1 MPIKGAYIGMPLPVP
16 NHFTPTQAQ
25 VAAALAKQTRGVQGK
40 CLECENGTMVLNF
53 PEEFYQKYG
62 GQLREVL
69 TLEPCKCGSHLWMIK
84 IPSRLNMMD
93 NVLGDDNDNTRTT

>member
-1 MPIKGAYIGMPLPVP
+1 MPIKGAYVDNSKL
-16 NHFTPTQAQ
+16 TQAQ

-40 CLECENGTMVLNF
+40 CLECEDGTMVLNL

-84 IPSRLNMMD
+84 VPPKLDLMD
-93 NVLGDDNDNTRTT
+93 NVLGEEDDDTRTS

>member
-1 MPIKGAYIGMPLPVP
+1 MPVIQRRSVSLQDKLLEGI
-16 NHFTPTQAQ
+16 
-25 VAAALAKQTRGVQGK
+25 AKKTRGVEGK

-84 IPSRLNMMD
+84 VPPKLDLMD
-93 NVLGDDNDNTRTT
+93 KVLGEEDDDTRTS

>member
-1 MPIKGAYIGMPLPVP
+1 MPIKGACVDNFKL
-16 NHFTPTQAQ
+16 TQAQ

-40 CLECENGTMVLNF
+40 CLECEDGTMVLNF

-93 NVLGDDNDNTRTT
+93 NVLGEEDDDTRTS

>member
-1 MPIKGAYIGMPLPVP
+1 
-16 NHFTPTQAQ
+16 
-25 VAAALAKQTRGVQGK
+25 
-40 CLECENGTMVLNF
+40 MVLNF

-84 IPSRLNMMD
+84 IPPILNIMD
-93 NVLGDDNDNTRTT
+93 NVLGEEDDDTTTS